1 MNPLGKVELLL
12 KGWEEHASAKT
23 ANGQT
28 FQADS
33 PEELLEELSGW
44 LFPITHAQHW
54 VEGQAGPGSY
64 DLEYNSE
71 QLLVRFKSRDW
82 QVELSNYKD
91 QKPRRIKITHQL
103 TELRLQMIIKNHV
116 RFTY

>member
-12 KGWEEHASAKT
+12 KGWEEHASAQT

-44 LFPITHAQHW
+44 LFPITHAQYW
-54 VEGQAGPGSY
+54 IEGQAGPESY

-91 QKPRRIKITHQL
+91 QKPRRIRITHQL